1 MTSRL
6 LLFDIDGTLLDTGGS
21 GGAALLDAAEEA
33 LGARREDLLPLDLAG
48 ATDYG
53 VIKKLFG
60 NAGLLMEPERVEA
73 FQQIYLKRLTARLHH
88 ADFQGRL
95 LPGVESLLAKLAAD
109 SGFSIGLLT
118 GNLRR
123 GADIKL
129 QRFQIAHH
137 FADGGFGDDAE
148 HRNDIGPVAVRR
160 METTTHLRFGPQE
173 IIVIGDT
180 PKDIAC
186 AHAMGARCLAV
197 ATGKFDSPSLSPFN
211 SWSLMDDLSDTAC
224 VMNLLSS

>member
-1 MTSRL
+1 MSSRL

-21 GGAALLDAAEEA
+21 GGAALLDAAEA
-33 LGARREDLLPLDLAG
+33 SLGACRENLPPLDLAG
-48 ATDYG
+48 ATDSG
-53 VIKKLFG
+53 VIKKLFSDVG
-60 NAGLLMEPERVEA
+60 QPMDLERVQA
-73 FQQIYLKRLTARLHH
+73 YQQTYLDRLSTRLHH

-95 LPGVESLLAKLAAD
+95 LPGVESLLNRLSAV

-148 HRNDIGPVAVRR
+148 HRNDIGPIAVRR
-160 METTTHLRFGPQE
+160 MESTTQQRFSPQE

-197 ATGKFDSPSLSPFN
+197 ATGRFDITSLSPLN
-211 SWSLMDDLSDTAC
+211 PWSLMADLSDTEK
-224 VMNLLSS
+224 VLSLLNA